1 MEILGTIVGTLVGI
15 ASLLAIVIWCGKF
28 IQRVSEHDKKLDV
41 LSSNVDG
48 MKSNVASLVQQVSEH
63 DKKLDILS
71 SDMEELKSD
80 MTSVKTLLMMKY
92 KGVEGILS
100 GKPSPRTLSEIGNK
114 IYEDM
119 NGKAFLEKNKDMFF
133 KVIDKSAPQTAYDV
147 ENLCY
152 MACISNVGSKPF
164 NEIKTFLYNYP
175 TIAIPGG
182 KDYEVTMDDAC
193 FVLSLP
199 LRDMYLEAH
208 PEIEK

>member
-1 MEILGTIVGTLVGI
+1 MEIVGTIVGILVGTS
-15 ASLLAIVIWCGKF
+15 SLLAIVIWCGKF
-28 IQRVSEHDKKLDV
+28 IQQVSEHDKKLDV

-48 MKSNVASLVQQVSEH
+48 MKSNVTSLVQRVSDH
-63 DKKLDILS
+63 DKKLDALS
-71 SDMEELKSD
+71 LDMEELKSD

-92 KGVEGILS
+92 KGVESILS
-100 GKPSPRTLSEIGNK
+100 GKHSPRTLSEIGNK

-119 NGKAFLEKNKDMFF
+119 KGKSFLEKNKEMFF
-133 KVIDKSAPQTAYDV
+133 KEIDKSAPQTAYDV

-164 NEIKTFLYNYP
+164 NEIKNFLYNYP
-175 TIAIPGG
+175 TISVAGG

>member
-1 MEILGTIVGTLVGI
+1 MEILGTIVGILVGI
-15 ASLLAIVIWCGKF
+15 ASLLAIVVWCGKF
-28 IQRVSEHDKKLDV
+28 IQRVSEHDKKIDV

-48 MKSNVASLVQQVSEH
+48 MKANMASLVQRVSEH
-63 DKKLDILS
+63 DKKLDALS
-71 SDMEELKSD
+71 TDMEELKSG

-92 KGVEGILS
+92 KGVAGILS
-100 GKPSPRTLSEIGNK
+100 GKHSPRTLSEVGRK

-119 NGKAFLEKNKDMFF
+119 NGKSFLEKNKDMFF

-164 NEIKTFLYNYP
+164 NEIKNFLYNYS
-175 TIAIPGG
+175 TISIPGG
-182 KDYEVTMDDAC
+182 KEYEVTMNDAC